1 MFQQFKGDHN
11 VKAVFTKDRNK
22 ILGIAQLVNARSLD
36 DINSEIGC
44 GGVTLEDA
52 AYREVYCPS
61 ADFNN
66 RFIFYLIGDDVFGNK
81 ILARLIT
88 HS

>member
-1 MFQQFKGDHN
+1 MFQEFKGGHN
-11 VKAVFTKDRNK
+11 VKAVFTKDPNK
-22 ILGIAQLVNARSLD
+22 ILGIAQPINARSLH
-36 DINSEIGC
+36 DINPEIGC

-52 AYREVYCPS
+52 AHREVYCPS

-66 RFIFYLIGDDVFGNK
+66 RFVFYLIGDNVFGNK